1 MAWRLAARSVPT
13 QSEDDGWHWRVATGG
28 GDAGSRGCRPRAC
41 SPMKKAAV
49 EGVLIIGHKGLAV
62 EVPFDPAAEWGAQQV
77 ALWPGR
83 RGYPVEVLLNGVRF
97 RSAIVSRMRRFF
109 VLVDDSMARRAGSR
123 VGEPVRLTIWSDGAY
138 APKVTPPSKSKSR
151 GPRRR

>member
-1 MAWRLAARSVPT
+1 MRARE
-13 QSEDDGWHWRVATGG
+13 Q
-28 GDAGSRGCRPRAC
+28 
-41 SPMKKAAV
+41 KAAV

-97 RSAIVSRMRRFF
+97 RGAIVSRMRRFF

-123 VGEPVRLTIWSDGAY
+123 VGEQVRLTIWSDGAY
-138 APKVTPPSKSKSR
+138 APKVTPPSRSKSR